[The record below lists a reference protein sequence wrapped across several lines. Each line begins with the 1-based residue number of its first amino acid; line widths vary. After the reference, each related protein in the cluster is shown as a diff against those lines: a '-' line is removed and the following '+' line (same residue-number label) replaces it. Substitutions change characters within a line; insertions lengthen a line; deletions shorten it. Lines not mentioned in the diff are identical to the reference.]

1 MELGLYLK
9 QKREELKIPRRVI
22 AKKLYITPETLRDI
36 EHGKIRLSLE
46 NFLIICEEL
55 NLSPMQ
61 LIKKNNEN
69 YILLSN
75 DDLKVIEESINV
87 LNKIKKQI
95 KKD

>member
-55 NLSPMQ
+55 DLSPMQ